1 MSVFVRVKASRRLA
15 QSSLCRIYEVFEC
28 EDGRWIVFNPDC
40 TIEAEFT
47 TSPDCDPVVSSCIK
61 CAAIL
66 ANQLGPAWMLET
78 EELEEAEFNEIYKV
92 MR

>member
-1 MSVFVRVKASRRLA
+1 MSVFVRVKATRRLTG
-15 QSSLCRIYEVFEC
+15 SSLCRIYEVFEC

-47 TSPDCDPVVSSCIK
+47 TSFDCDPVVSSCIK

-66 ANQLGPAWMLET
+66 VNQLGPDWILET
-78 EELEEAEFNEIYKV
+78 EEINEKAFKAIYKGV
-92 MR
+92 R